1 MSDINPQKQT
11 SQNPSASAAANPPAQ
26 MQGAQTQNAGIPPV
40 SGGGSS
46 PATSGNSSGNPADD
60 LAAKIKEIESKY
72 TIFQPVKE
80 KYPDLIALV
89 LQTESMNDDERDYWF
104 QILPIMTD
112 EQIAKFHGI
121 LTNERNQLKK
131 LDQEYEAQMKK
142 LNDKHQREW
151 TEFEVRKKR
160 EAIQKAEA
168 KTEAQEKAQEEEL
181 LKKLGEA

>member
-1 MSDINPQKQT
+1 MPDANPQNPA
-11 SQNPSASAAANPPAQ
+11 SQNPAMGNPP
-26 MQGAQTQNAGIPPV
+26 AQTQNAGNPPA
-40 SGGGSS
+40 GGGAT
-46 PATSGNSSGNPADD
+46 ATSGNSGSGNSADD
-60 LAAKIKEIESKY
+60 LAAKIREIESKY
-72 TIFQPVKE
+72 TIPQPVKE
-80 KYPDLIALV
+80 KYPDIIPLV

-112 EQIAKFHGI
+112 EQISKFHGI
-121 LTNERNQLKK
+121 LTNERNQLKR
-131 LDQEYEAQMKK
+131 LDQEYETQMKK

-168 KTEAQEKAQEEEL
+168 KTEAEEKTQEEEL